1 MAARTTGGVNGTA
14 RILAITLVAI
24 AGVAAIAACGS
35 ERPAGTAPASVGPA
49 LTYVRCLRAH
59 GVPNFPDPSPGGRLP
74 NIPSSIDTAAPAFQS
89 AQRVCATQI
98 PSGSASGSSPETKGL
113 QLLAVA
119 RCMREH
125 GLPSFPDPAMTPPP
139 SPPPGVRTGNVI
151 GGPGAYLQLPPP
163 SPALTHAAA
172 TCGFGIR

>member
-1 MAARTTGGVNGTA
+1 MNRTAHSTA
-14 RILAITLVAI
+14 LTLVAI
-24 AGVAAIAACGS
+24 AGAAAIAGCGS
-35 ERPAGTAPASVGPA
+35 TRPAVVPADGQA
-49 LTYVRCLRAH
+49 LTFVRCMRAQ

-74 NIPSSIDTAAPAFQS
+74 DIPSSIDTAAPAFRS
-89 AQRVCATQI
+89 AQKACAGLM
-98 PSGSASGSSPETKGL
+98 PGGSVSDSSPETESL

-125 GLPSFPDPAMTPPP
+125 GLPSFPDPTTTPPP
-139 SPPPGVRTGNVI
+139 SPPPGARTGNAM

-172 TCGFGIR
+172 ACGFGIQ

>member
-1 MAARTTGGVNGTA
+1 VKRTA
-14 RILAITLVAI
+14 HIRALTLLAI
-24 AGVAAIAACGS
+24 AGAAAIAGCGS
-35 ERPAGTAPASVGPA
+35 ARPAVVPADGQA
-49 LTYVRCLRAH
+49 LTFVRCMRAQ

-74 NIPSSIDTAAPAFQS
+74 NIPSSIDTAAPAFRS
-89 AQRVCATQI
+89 AQKACAGLM
-98 PSGSASGSSPETKGL
+98 PGGSVSDSSPETESL

-125 GLPSFPDPAMTPPP
+125 GLPSFPDPTTTPPP
-139 SPPPGVRTGNVI
+139 SPPPGARTGNAM

-172 TCGFGIR
+172 ACGFGTR